1 MTMQN
6 PYPDGPAAETSDLAR
21 SLALSSAKLW
31 EELFERLGRIEV
43 AQSEL
48 RALVARLDPALPA
61 APEALAIGRGT
72 ADDLPALAATF
83 EDAPSTADAYNR
95 GAHVAAADGPQETAP
110 DATPVLGVPDEPP
123 AFPEQVGEDDL
134 DLSFTWR
141 PGGTDDA
148 TKPPEWVSSTSLDAS
163 LNGTSFADGIFGG
176 AESDATSD
184 LPAHIAETP
193 PPPPPPS
200 VWLEPPAA
208 SPPPNGFSSVPPPP
222 PPPVG
227 FAPAPPAPNGFSSVP
242 PPPPPPVGFAP
253 APPAP
258 NGFSSVP
265 PPPPPPVGFP
275 PAPPAPNGF
284 SSVPPPPPPPVG
296 FAPAPPAPN
305 GFSSVPPPPPPPV
318 GFAPAP
324 PAPNGFSSVPPPPP
338 PPVGFAPAPPAPN
351 GFSSVPPPPPAGF
364 GITSPVPPAGSATA
378 SSIGQYVTGAPVVSG
393 PGGTSV
399 GPGTDAGGATEGTE
413 LSDAA
418 SAESGPAPPPPITPD
433 FFARAGRRRV

>member
-242 PPPPPPVGFAP
+242 PPPP
-253 APPAP
+253 
-258 NGFSSVP
+258 
-265 PPPPPPVGFP
+265 
-275 PAPPAPNGF
+275 
-284 SSVPPPPPPPVG
+284 
-296 FAPAPPAPN
+296 
-305 GFSSVPPPPPPPV
+305 
-318 GFAPAP
+318 
-324 PAPNGFSSVPPPPP
+324 
-338 PPVGFAPAPPAPN
+338 
-351 GFSSVPPPPPAGF
+351 AGF